1 MDIKASLGSIYPEIK
16 SAGVVEEYLIHWGD
30 MDAAQHVNNL
40 IYLRWCESARISY
53 FKAIGIDTSFADSIG
68 PILGWMDAK
77 YIRPLTFPDQV
88 LVTTS
93 TVEIKP
99 DRLVLEGRVY
109 SQTMAKLSF
118 ISKQEIIPYDYKSLR
133 KAEIPTQWLINIK
146 SLQPESEF

>member
-1 MDIKASLGSIYPEIK
+1 MDIKTSLESAYPEIK
-16 SAGVVEEYLIHWGD
+16 RAGVVEEYLIHWGD

-53 FKAIGIDTSFADSIG
+53 FKAIGIDTSFTDNVG

-88 LVTTS
+88 IVTTS
-93 TVEIKP
+93 TIEIKS

-109 SQTMAKLSF
+109 SQTVGKLAF
-118 ISKQEIIPYDYKSLR
+118 ISKQEIIPYDYKSLC
-133 KAEIPTQWLINIK
+133 KAETPTNWLINIK
-146 SLQPESEF
+146 NLQPSSEF